1 MFKINNNKGTRKKS
15 LTSVKFHTNFT
26 PSSNVS
32 ILYFEGVNICYI
44 TPISTKKV
52 FIVMADPSIRKALNI
67 ELTIVHDYLKFH
79 Y

>member
-1 MFKINNNKGTRKKS
+1 MF
-15 LTSVKFHTNFT
+15 
-26 PSSNVS
+26 
-32 ILYFEGVNICYI
+32 LYFEGVNICYI